1 MDGMLISII
10 VFLVVYAAITFELVN
25 KAVAAFSGVAILV
38 LLKVISPHIPGAHST
53 SDGLHA
59 PSAIMLID
67 YETIMLLFGMMII
80 VSVLKESG
88 LFTIVAIR
96 IAELTRCKPL
106 KILILFSF
114 VTALMSAFLDNV
126 TTVLIIIP
134 LIIELT
140 RGLGLNPKKYVL
152 SQIIISNIG
161 GAGTLIGDP
170 PNVIIG
176 SKVGLTFNQFLYN
189 MGPPIL
195 VIFFIVLLFIW
206 LVDKD
211 EYKPIDNNIVKLFTV
226 NLLLEKIRY
235 DFGNAQVN
243 NSQIIKG
250 LVFLC
255 ITILLFITQTIT
267 HLPPGVAAISMGIFL
282 VLYTK
287 TNIEKIL
294 EEVEWTTLMFFVGLF
309 ILVGSLEHYHVIKW
323 IADNVFS
330 SLGDD
335 PYVNVLV
342 VQWVSGIFS
351 GFLDNIPFTITM
363 IPIIEIINGS
373 NPEFQNLLW
382 WALALGACL
391 GGNITMIG
399 ASANIVSIGIAK
411 KSGVNITFIEFMKF
425 GAVISFIS
433 LFIASI
439 YLIIRINIIF

>member
-1 MDGMLISII
+1 MDGMLISIF
-10 VFLVVYAAITFELVN
+10 VFLMVYVAITFEIVN

-38 LLKVISPHIPGAHST
+38 LLKVISPHIPSSHTT
-53 SDGLHA
+53 SGGHHL

-88 LFTIVAIR
+88 LFTIVAIK
-96 IAELTRCKPL
+96 IAELTRGKPI
-106 KILILFSF
+106 KILVLFSV
-114 VTALMSAFLDNV
+114 VTAIMSAFLDNV

-176 SKVGLTFNQFLYN
+176 SKVGLTFNQFLFN
-189 MGPPIL
+189 MGPPII
-195 VIFFIVLLFIW
+195 VIFFVVLLFIW
-206 LVDKD
+206 LMDKE
-211 EYKPIDNNIVKLFTV
+211 EYKTIDNNIVKLFTV

-235 DFGNAQVN
+235 DFGTARINKPL
-243 NSQIIKG
+243 IIKG
-250 LVFLC
+250 LVFLF

-267 HLPPGVAAISMGIFL
+267 HLPPGVIAISMGIFL
-282 VLYTK
+282 VLFTK
-287 TNIEKIL
+287 TNIENIL

-411 KSGVNITFIEFMKF
+411 KSGVNISFIEFMKF

-439 YLIIRINIIF
+439 YLIIRINIFF